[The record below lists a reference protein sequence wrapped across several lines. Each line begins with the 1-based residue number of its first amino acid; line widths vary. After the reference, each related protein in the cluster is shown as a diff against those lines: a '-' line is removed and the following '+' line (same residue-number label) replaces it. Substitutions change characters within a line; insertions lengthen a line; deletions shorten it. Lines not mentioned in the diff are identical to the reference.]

1 MARRSGKRRSRSTR
15 KRPLA
20 PLGWREWVALPELGV
35 ERIKVKVDTG
45 ARTSALHA
53 YRIRYFRRD
62 GEDWVRFQIH
72 PIQRDARTT
81 IEAEAQLVTRRRVRS
96 SSGHERLRPVIRT
109 TIVLGDQGWPIELT
123 LVRRDMMGFR
133 MLLGRSAVRRRF
145 LVDPGSS
152 FVISSTRDPQ
162 EH

>member
-1 MARRSGKRRSRSTR
+1 
-15 KRPLA
+15 
-20 PLGWREWVALPELGV
+20 LGV

-53 YRIRYFRRD
+53 YRIRGFRRD

-72 PIQRDARTT
+72 PIQRDAHTT
-81 IEAEAQLVTRRRVRS
+81 IEAEAPVLTRRRVRS

-109 TIVLGDQGWPIELT
+109 SIELGGERWPIELS

-133 MLLGRSAVRRRF
+133 MLLGRGAVRRRF
-145 LVDPGSS
+145 LVDVGGS
-152 FVISSTRDPQ
+152 FLASSTRQPKED
-162 EH
+162 